1 MSAPNVKDLATSLV
15 ATAPSPAAS
24 GTSLVVTT
32 NQGSRFP
39 STPFDAIVHPADQLP
54 TVANAE
60 RVLVTAR
67 SGDTLTIDRAEGITT
82 AQDIE
87 VGWRISAAIFSEHV
101 TAAYARAN
109 HTGTQAA
116 STISDFD
123 TEVSNNTDVAANT
136 AARHTHANQSVLDNT
151 TASFTTADETKLD
164 GIEALADVTDAGN
177 VGAAI
182 HGATGKTTPVDGDTL
197 PLIDS
202 EASNVLKKVTW
213 ANIKATVKTYFDT
226 LYAAISHTHAQSDIT
241 NLTTDLAAKVAGAAS
256 STDNEIPR
264 FDGTTGKLVQGS
276 GITVADNGYVQLVG
290 SLDTPGA
297 LVADTISEHTPAAGV
312 TVDGVLLK
320 DGEVT
325 VSDEAYD
332 ATNWNGSLEVPTKNA
347 VRDKIE
353 SMSSGGLGN
362 VVEDLTPQLGGTLD
376 MNGQNIQAGA
386 ATITPTELGYVDGVT
401 SAIQTQLNAKKTDS
415 MATNKLLGRGTAGTG
430 AIEEITLGTNLS
442 LSGSTLNA
450 SGGGSVTVEDENL
463 IIGMRFF
470 GF

>member
-39 STPFDAIVHPADQLP
+39 TVPFDAIVHPADQLP
-54 TVANAE
+54 TVDTAE

-82 AQDIE
+82 AKDIE
-87 VGWRISAAIFSEHV
+87 VGWRISAAPFADHI
-101 TAAYARAN
+101 TGAYARAN

-177 VGAAI
+177 VGSAI
-182 HGATGKTTPVDGDTL
+182 HGATGKTTPVDADTM

-202 EASNVLKKVTW
+202 AASNVLKKVTW
-213 ANIKATVKTYFDT
+213 ANIKATLKTYFDS
-226 LYAAISHTHAQSDIT
+226 LYAAATHSHVISDVTNLQTSLDAKESTANKGIAGGYAELDGTGKVPSAQLPAFVDDVVEAANFAALPGTGETGKIYVTLDDNKTYRWSGSAYVEISASLALGETSATAYRGDRGKTAYDHSQLTSGNPHNVTKSDVGLGSVTNDAQLKAADLDTDGTLAANSSTKIPAQSAVKT
-241 NLTTDLAAKVAGAAS
+241 
-256 STDNEIPR
+256 
-264 FDGTTGKLVQGS
+264 
-276 GITVADNGYVQLVG
+276 Y
-290 SLDTPGA
+290 
-297 LVADTISEHTPAAGV
+297 ADT
-312 TVDGVLLK
+312 K
-320 DGEVT
+320 K
-325 VSDEAYD
+325 
-332 ATNWNGSLEVPTKNA
+332 TN
-347 VRDKIE
+347 
-353 SMSSGGLGN
+353 SMS
-362 VVEDLTPQLGGTLD
+362 
-376 MNGQNIQAGA
+376 
-386 ATITPTELGYVDGVT
+386 
-401 SAIQTQLNAKKTDS
+401 
-415 MATNKLLGRGTAGTG
+415 TNKLLGRGTAGTG

-442 LSGSTLNA
+442 LSGTTLNA
-450 SGGGSVTVEDENL
+450 TGGGSVTVEDESL